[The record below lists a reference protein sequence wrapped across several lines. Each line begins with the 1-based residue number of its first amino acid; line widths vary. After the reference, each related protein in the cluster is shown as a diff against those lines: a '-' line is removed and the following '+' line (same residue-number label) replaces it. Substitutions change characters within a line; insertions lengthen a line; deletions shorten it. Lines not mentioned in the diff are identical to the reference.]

1 MANVPFHK
9 RLTHLAGR
17 RDENGRRRPEHL
29 KPWETRDILVL
40 TRNGYTVP
48 EVAKL
53 VERDEGT
60 VTRVLAYARD
70 FERRK
75 LVKDAKEA
83 FKVAMRVAAEN
94 GDHKPA
100 LEWLDRYGAI
110 PETSRQRTQLQA
122 ANIAASA
129 QRDVTRHLARTA
141 NGIQPTVNI
150 GFGLPAQLQD
160 GDSQSVQISVTSGDS
175 TALNNPV
182 RTDIQHASEP
192 RLLRA
197 VGTLEG

>member
-1 MANVPFHK
+1 M
-9 RLTHLAGR
+9 
-17 RDENGRRRPEHL
+17 
-29 KPWETRDILVL
+29 
-40 TRNGYTVP
+40 
-48 EVAKL
+48 
-53 VERDEGT
+53 
-60 VTRVLAYARD
+60 TRVLAYARD

-75 LVKDAKEA
+75 MVKDAKEA

-150 GFGLPAQLQD
+150 GFGLPMQLPG
-160 GDSQSVQISVTSGDS
+160 GDSQTMQVTLASGVLEGAKTSGC
-175 TALNNPV
+175 
-182 RTDIQHASEP
+182 TDILPAEP
-192 RLLRA
+192 NTHLRA
-197 VGTLEG
+197 LDTPDR